1 MPVATQSRIGRPQ
14 ERAAGHSAADTGGLG
29 LSGLVME
36 DKSAYVTSDYLDPA
50 INTTIPAMQPSQ
62 LMVWSPWQLSHCL
75 TETTLSAC
83 SWPVANRDRGLA
95 GTVGS
100 PRIAGVAGGFRCD
113 LCSPAAKQAASDR
126 GT

>member
-83 SWPVANRDRGLA
+83 SWPVSEPGQRSRRNGWE
-95 GTVGS
+95 
-100 PRIAGVAGGFRCD
+100 P
-113 LCSPAAKQAASDR
+113 SDR
-126 GT
+126 RRRWRLSL